1 MSHPRDKVMK
11 ERWHWDGDFSSL
23 CILVAN
29 AVGAAEPES
38 KRMDY
43 QGAFYELL
51 VDGLFSPN
59 TPTWIN
65 AGRDIKGSLS
75 ACFVYNIEDTMVS
88 ILDSSRW
95 MGMVQKFGGG
105 TGFDLSRLRARG
117 VKIKSTH
124 GKACGPIA
132 VLKYLAATSQMVT
145 QGGVRDGANMAVLS
159 IYHPDVLDFIQLKA
173 RESKFMLEIPREY
186 AQSKIDKGEWT
197 IAEGE
202 DYIEYCRLNG
212 LYQLFNVSVAVDK
225 KFMDA
230 IAHYAMDKDEP
241 GSQYSDYCSVLPCG
255 KRIDEIWEIIIQQ
268 AWASGDPGI
277 LFMDRAQEMGLAHSP
292 LEIRATN
299 PCGEQYLPHNGSCN
313 LGSINLAKFVL
324 VNKRGEGDRDTFID
338 WAEFKRVIQLSVRFL
353 DDIVEIN
360 HHADPGIDEV
370 NRAERR
376 IGLGIMGW
384 ADLLFAL
391 GIPYDSEEAIDTLH
405 KVGEFFRREAHAA
418 SVELALEKGA
428 FPLWEQTRKAN
439 TDGGNMMPGKPRRN
453 ATVTTVA
460 PTGTISIAAGCS
472 SGIEP
477 HFMMAYEHKGL
488 KESGG
493 LGLIW
498 ASDTLREFCD
508 KPGDFSGGTWLSF
521 FDKQIRARGWKPA
534 NEIPIE
540 WHIQHQA
547 IWQEYIDNSISKTLN
562 LPNSATKEQISK
574 AYLLAYTSGCKGSTV
589 YRDGC
594 KPFQP
599 LNSPQ
604 DSKKLDPELVLK
616 DLGTSLGEAAIRSGA
631 SLTGPVQVEVTHVL
645 EHQAPKKSKRPRWV
659 TSETAKVETAEGDLY
674 VTITHDDR
682 GMPFE
687 VFSQLGKGGTSTAA
701 GVEAMNRTIS
711 IGLRYGI
718 PPYEYV
724 RQLRG
729 IKSVQYGMGPNAIFS
744 IPDAIGQVLEEYMVR
759 TFGEDWAADEGWTST
774 TRETEPAPPLLRTLA
789 EPLPTSNPVTEAC
802 PKCGAQLIHAEG
814 CHGGMCMVC
823 GYSKCS

>member
-1 MSHPRDKVMK
+1 MK

-23 CILVAN
+23 CMLVAN

-105 TGFDLSRLRARG
+105 TGFDLSQLRARG

-159 IYHPDVLDFIQLKA
+159 VYHPDVIDFIKLKG

-212 LYQLFNVSVAVDK
+212 LYQLFNVSIAVDRQ
-225 KFMDA
+225 FMD
-230 IAHYAMDKDEP
+230 
-241 GSQYSDYCSVLPCG
+241 SVMSCANLLALGKKLDPFQDWKLPCG
-255 KRIDEIWEIIIQQ
+255 KTVMETWEIIVQQ

-277 LFMDRAQEMGLAHSP
+277 LFMDRAKEMGLAHSP

-299 PCGEQYLPHNGSCN
+299 PCGEQFLPHNGSCN

-324 VNKRGEGDRDTFID
+324 SNTSSGEVGID
-338 WAEFKRVIQLSVRFL
+338 WDDFKRVIHLSVRFL
-353 DDIVEIN
+353 DNVVEIN

-370 NRAERR
+370 NRNERR

-384 ADLLFAL
+384 ADMLFAL
-391 GIPYDSEEAIDTLH
+391 RIPYASEEAIDVLH
-405 KVGEFFRREAHAA
+405 KVGEFFRQEAHHA
-418 SVELALEKGA
+418 SVDLAVEKGA
-428 FPLWEQTRKAN
+428 FPLWEQSRKAN
-439 TDGGNMMPGKPRRN
+439 ADSGNMMPVRSRRN
-453 ATVTTVA
+453 ATVTTIA

-477 HFMMAYEHKGL
+477 HFLMAYEHKGL

-498 ASDTLREFCD
+498 ASDTLKEFCD
-508 KPGDFSGGTWLSF
+508 KPGDFSGGSWLDFYEES
-521 FDKQIRARGWKPA
+521 IRGMGWEPA

-540 WHIQHQA
+540 WHIQHQS

-599 LNSPQ
+599 LNAPQ
-604 DSKKLDPELVLK
+604 DSKKLRSESMLK
-616 DLGTSLGEAAIRSGA
+616 DLGQSLGEAAVKHGA
-631 SLTGPVQVEVTHVL
+631 ILTGPVEVEVTHVL
-645 EHQAPKKSKRPRWV
+645 SHVPPTKAKRPRWV
-659 TSETAKVETAEGDLY
+659 TSETAKIETAEGDLY
-674 VTITHDDR
+674 ITITKDDR

-687 VFSQLGKGGTSTAA
+687 IFAGLGKSGTSTSA
-701 GVEAMNRTIS
+701 GVEALCRTIS
-711 IGLRYGI
+711 LGLRYGI
-718 PPYEYV
+718 QPVEYV

-729 IKSVQYGMGPNAIFS
+729 IKSIQHGMGPSAIFS
-744 IPDAIGQVLEEYMVR
+744 IPDAIGQMLEEYMVR
-759 TFGEDWAADEGWTST
+759 TFGEEWAAEDGWTSQA
-774 TRETEPAPPLLRTLA
+774 REAEPAHAVPA
-789 EPLPTSNPVTEAC
+789 EPLPKTQISEAC
-802 PKCGAQLIHAEG
+802 PKCGAQLYMVEG
-814 CHGGMCMVC
+814 CHGGTCFAC
-823 GYSKCS
+823 GYSKCG